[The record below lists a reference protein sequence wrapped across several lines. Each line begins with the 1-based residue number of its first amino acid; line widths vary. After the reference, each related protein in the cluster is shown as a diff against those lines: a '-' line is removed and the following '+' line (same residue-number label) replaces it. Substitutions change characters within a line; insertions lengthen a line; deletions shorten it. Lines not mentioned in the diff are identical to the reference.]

1 MGRVWLALVA
11 VVVMVETVAAVPFW
25 GAKDSLP
32 AGTPP
37 GALKPGEFVW
47 VADDAPRGPMT
58 VIVSLDEQRA
68 YVYRNGV
75 LIGVSSAS
83 TGKPGHQTPTGV
95 FTVLQKDATHHSKT
109 YNNAP
114 MPDAERLTWGGVA
127 LHAGELPGYPSS
139 HGCVHLPSAFAK
151 RLFDIS
157 PMGMTVVIAD
167 AQSAPRAVDHP
178 TMLAPIDPTTGADD
192 VAPRLGPDQVERWEP
207 EKAKEGPISIVVSGK
222 DRRAIVLRNG
232 VEIGRARIDVR
243 DPSTPLGTHA
253 FQMAGDGGAKPSWV
267 AVGVPRGAA
276 QPLDPAKL
284 DPMSASRV
292 TLPPTFVEHVKPL
305 LVTGTTL
312 VVTDEPILPDTT
324 GVALDVVNADPPLP
338 KG

>member
-1 MGRVWLALVA
+1 MGRTWFA
-11 VVVMVETVAAVPFW
+11 VVVVVVLARTVAAVPFW

-32 AGTPP
+32 PGTPP
-37 GALKPGEFVW
+37 SAIKPGDFVW
-47 VADDAPRGPMT
+47 EADDVPRGPMT

-75 LIGVSSAS
+75 RIGVSSAS

-151 RLFDIS
+151 KLFDIS

-167 AQSAPRAVDHP
+167 SQSAPQAVDHP
-178 TMLAPIDPTTGADD
+178 AMLQPIDSTTGADD
-192 VAPRLGPDQVERWEP
+192 LAAPLAAGQVERWEP
-207 EKAKEGPISIVVSGK
+207 EKSKEGPVSVIVSGR
-222 DRRAIVLRNG
+222 DQRVVVLRNG
-232 VEIGRARIDVR
+232 VEIGRARIDVK
-243 DPSTPLGTHA
+243 DPGTPFGTHV
-253 FQMAGDGGAKPSWV
+253 FKVVEGGTADKPSWV
-267 AVGVPRGAA
+267 AIGVQKA
-276 QPLDPAKL
+276 QAKPFDPTAT
-284 DPMSASRV
+284 ARV
-292 TLPPTFVEHVKPL
+292 TVPPAFLAQVRPL
-305 LVTGTTL
+305 LTVGTTM
-312 VVTDEPILPDTT
+312 VVTDEPIKPETT
-324 GVALDVVNADPPLP
+324 GVPLDVVNADPPP
-338 KG
+338 PTG

>member
-1 MGRVWLALVA
+1 MGRVWIALVA
-11 VVVMVETVAAVPFW
+11 VVVMVETVVAVPFW
-25 GAKDSLP
+25 GAKDPLP
-32 AGTPP
+32 PGTPP
-37 GALKPGEFVW
+37 TALQPGEFVW

-95 FTVLQKDATHHSKT
+95 FTVLQKDAAHHSKT

-114 MPDAERLTWGGVA
+114 MPDAERLTWAGVA

-167 AQSAPRAVDHP
+167 TQSAPQAVDHP
-178 TMLAPIDPTTGADD
+178 AMLQPIDAATGADD
-192 VAPRLGPDQVERWEP
+192 LEAPLAAGQGERWEP
-207 EKAKEGPISIVVSGK
+207 EKSKEGPVSVIVSGR
-222 DRRAIVLRNG
+222 DRRVVVLRNG
-232 VEIGRARIDVR
+232 VEIGRARVDVR
-243 DPSTPLGTHA
+243 DPATRFGTHA
-253 FQMAGDGGAKPSWV
+253 FQVVEGGTAAKPSWV
-267 AVGVPRGAA
+267 AIGMPKGQAKA
-276 QPLDPAKL
+276 FDPTVT
-284 DPMSASRV
+284 SRV
-292 TLPPTFVEHVKPL
+292 TVPPAFLAQVRPL
-305 LVTGTTL
+305 LTVGTTM
-312 VVTDEPILPDTT
+312 VVTDDPIKPETT
-324 GVALDVVNADPPLP
+324 GVPLDVVNADPPP
-338 KG
+338 EKS

>member
-1 MGRVWLALVA
+1 MGRVWIALVA
-11 VVVMVETVAAVPFW
+11 VVVMVETVVAVPFW
-25 GAKDSLP
+25 GAKDPLP
-32 AGTPP
+32 PGTPP
-37 GALKPGEFVW
+37 TALKPGEFVW

-95 FTVLQKDATHHSKT
+95 FTVLQKDAAHHSKT

-114 MPDAERLTWGGVA
+114 MPDAERLTWAGVA

-207 EKAKEGPISIVVSGK
+207 EKAKEGPISIIVSGR

-243 DPSTPLGTHA
+243 DPATPLGTHA
-253 FQMAGDGGAKPSWV
+253 FQMAEGGSAAKPSWV
-267 AVGVPRGAA
+267 AVGVPRAA
-276 QPLDPAKL
+276 ATPLDPMA
-284 DPMSASRV
+284 ASRV
-292 TLPPTFVEHVKPL
+292 TLPPTFVAQVRPL
-305 LVTGTTL
+305 LATGTTL

-324 GVALDVVNADPPLP
+324 GVPLEVVNADPPP